1 MVCIRKGSYKAG
13 LCISKFVIKYPR
25 IIQNTLKN
33 IKSILTEEYG
43 YMTCGK
49 MAKEFLLPIYFIPGI
64 PILFQ
69 RRCQVYEE
77 GNPKDEEKQKTFIES
92 IQKKNFWRFEVFT
105 DMENIINL
113 GEYQGKIYKHDYDY
127 LDYNFKREWKY
138 FKTKRQQR
146 KRKMKEFVLQN
157 EKLRVT
163 LLSYGAIIQKIEMP
177 DREGNWQNIVLG
189 FEKKEEYLD
198 KNSAYFGA
206 VIGRTAGR
214 TKNGVLKIGEKE
226 YALDKN
232 ASGKH
237 SIHGGSYNLSQK
249 YWKGEQEENRV
260 RFSIESPHL
269 ENGYP
274 GNAKIEIEY
283 SLEDDSLKLHYRA
296 CSDQDTYF
304 NLTNHSYFS
313 LSGNSEEEIGEQ
325 YLTLRAEEYGEVD
338 EDTLPIR
345 LSSVENTSFDFR
357 VRKQLQEL
365 FNSREE
371 QVRIVGQGIDHPF
384 VGNYAKLEDEKSGRC
399 LEVRT
404 DNQGMVIY
412 TANWLHEIGR
422 KNHTGI
428 AFEAQEL
435 PCLSELKPKEYK
447 VGRVYERETSFRFYI
462 DFQKNK

>member
-1 MVCIRKGSYKAG
+1 MKKGSYKAV
-13 LCISKFVIKYPR
+13 LCFSKFVIKYPR
-25 IIQNTLKN
+25 INQNTLKN

-49 MAKEFLLPIYFIPGI
+49 RAKEFLLPIYFIPGI

-77 GNPKDEEKQKTFIES
+77 GNQKDEEKQKKFMKI
-92 IQKKNFWRFEVFT
+92 IKKKNFWRFEVFT

-127 LDYNFKREWKY
+127 LAYDLKREYKY
-138 FKTKRQQR
+138 FRTKKQQ
-146 KRKMKEFVLQN
+146 KKKKMKEFVLQN
-157 EKLRVT
+157 DKLRVT

-177 DREGNWQNIVLG
+177 DREGKWQNIVLG
-189 FEKKEEYLD
+189 FEKKEDYIT
-198 KNSAYFGA
+198 KNIPYFGA
-206 VIGRTAGR
+206 VVGRTAGR
-214 TKNGVLKIGEKE
+214 TRNGILRIGEKE
-226 YALDKN
+226 YFLDKN

-237 SIHGGSYNLSQK
+237 SIHGGSHNLSQK

-260 RFSIESPHL
+260 TFVINSPHL

-274 GNAKIEIEY
+274 GNTKIEIEY
-283 SLEDDSLKLHYRA
+283 SLEEDTLKLHYRA
-296 CSDQDTYF
+296 YSDQDTYF

-313 LSGNSEEEIGEQ
+313 LSGNPEQDVGEQ
-325 YLTLRAEEYGEVD
+325 YLTLKADEYGEVD
-338 EDTLPIR
+338 KETLPIK
-345 LSSVENTSFDFR
+345 LSSVENTAFDFR
-357 VRKQLQEL
+357 FRKQIKEL
-365 FNSREE
+365 FNSQEE
-371 QVRIVGQGIDHPF
+371 QVQIVGQGMDHPF
-384 VGNYAKLEDEKSGRC
+384 VSNYAKLEDEESGRC
-399 LEVRT
+399 IEITT
-404 DNQGMVIY
+404 DNNAMVIY

-422 KNHTGI
+422 KDHTGI

-447 VGRVYERETSFRFYI
+447 VGREYERKTSFRFYV